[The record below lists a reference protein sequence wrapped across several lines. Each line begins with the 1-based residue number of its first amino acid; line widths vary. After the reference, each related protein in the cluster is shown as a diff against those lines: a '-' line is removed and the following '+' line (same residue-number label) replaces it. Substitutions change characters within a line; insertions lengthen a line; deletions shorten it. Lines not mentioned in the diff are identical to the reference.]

1 MQRLIRSFCLCLVL
15 LSVLCAALCGCE
27 ETNGATHET
36 ENTSETGNSAADVS
50 VRNCEKLSAATLVN
64 DLKVGLWLK
73 GAMEREQV
81 TNALLCPVEASN
93 GSLHCYL
100 YVGAFREGDSLA
112 FGVNPT
118 DGTLL
123 IRHTAA
129 DAGAT
134 GSPYVFSF
142 WIDAEALPDVEIFQ
156 NDVSTGLVISYTG
169 AQLND

>member
-1 MQRLIRSFCLCLVL
+1 MQRLIRALCLWLAL
-15 LSVLCAALCGCE
+15 LLTLCVAFCGCE
-27 ETNGATHET
+27 EEGTPNET
-36 ENTSETGNSAADVS
+36 ENTSETGTTVSDVS
-50 VRNCEKLSAATLVN
+50 VRNYEKLSASALVN
-64 DLKVGLWLK
+64 DLKVGPWLRR
-73 GAMEREQV
+73 AMEREQV
-81 TNALLCPVEASN
+81 TNALLCPVTASN

-100 YVGAFREGDSLA
+100 YVGAFCEGDSLA

-129 DAGAT
+129 DVAAT

-142 WIDAEALPDVEIFQ
+142 WIDAEELPNVEIFQ